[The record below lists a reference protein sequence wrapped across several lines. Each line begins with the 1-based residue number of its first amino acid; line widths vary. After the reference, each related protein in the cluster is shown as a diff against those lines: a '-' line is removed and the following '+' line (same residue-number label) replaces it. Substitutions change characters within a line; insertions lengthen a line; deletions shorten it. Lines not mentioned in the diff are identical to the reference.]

1 MADSFIYNLNESTVI
16 KSTDFTLFD
25 VVDTN
30 TGEYFTK
37 KVSYNTLVQQLTS
50 GVIGTLQSRID
61 TLQSTLNVANQ
72 EISKKLDKTGLLLSN
87 NEKMT
92 GPLSINA
99 SLSVFD
105 VAHFIKSINL
115 QKNKIINLG
124 TPQNDFDG
132 VNKKYVD
139 DKFNALN
146 IPNASNLILKAGDIM
161 TGFLTLPSNTPTNQT
176 HAATKKYVDD
186 KVPINAFLPLS
197 GGNVTGP
204 LYIQAPTIDTNPAT
218 KAYVDSKLVTGNF
231 VRLSG
236 DTMTGNLSVLE
247 PLLDNH
253 AATKKYVDD
262 KLSNIGN
269 GVFVPLAGNVSMTGS
284 LSVSTPTLPLHAVTK
299 KYVDDRIPAAN
310 FLNISGGSMTGPLS
324 VNSPN
329 TNTEAATKG
338 YVDSR
343 FPTNAFLPLAGGT
356 VTGPLYIQTPTQDFN
371 PSTKAY
377 ADSKL
382 GGGGAYVPLSG
393 NATMTGYLSVSEP
406 VSDSH
411 VSTKK
416 YVDDRIPLLTS
427 YVPISG
433 NVTIT
438 GPLSVQTPTL
448 ARQAATKAYVDSK
461 VVASVPYVPLSGGTL
476 TGFLSVNEPT
486 QPKHVVTKKYV
497 DDKNPVN
504 KFLPLS
510 GGTMTGTLVL
520 SSYSEQYQFVDFTT
534 QGPLTIDLGVT
545 PALGKFSNT
554 IFIDLG
560 ADITGFTILP
570 INTYLTGIVYNL
582 TLFIKQKGNTSKFYN
597 VIWTM
602 LTGEN
607 ASNITNVSWASGIQ
621 GPTISR
627 LENAVDIVTLTR
639 LEDKWY
645 GFSSGQTFI

>member
-25 VVDTN
+25 IVDTN

-37 KVSYNTLVQQLTS
+37 KVSFNTLVQQLTS
-50 GVIGTLQSRID
+50 GVVTTLQTRID
-61 TLQSTLNVANQ
+61 TLQSTLNVSNQ
-72 EISKKLDKTGLLLSN
+72 EISKKLDKSGLLLSN
-87 NEKMT
+87 NERMT

-139 DKFNALN
+139 DKFTSLN
-146 IPNASNLILKAGDIM
+146 IPNASNLILKAGDVM
-161 TGFLTLPSNTPTNQT
+161 TGFLTLPSTTPTNPS

-186 KVPINAFLPLS
+186 KTQTTAFLPLS
-197 GGNVTGP
+197 GGTVTGP
-204 LYIQAPTIDTNPAT
+204 LYIQSPIIDTNPAT
-218 KAYVDSKLVTGNF
+218 KAYVDSKIVLGNF

-262 KLSNIGN
+262 KLLNLGN
-269 GVFVPLAGNVSMTGS
+269 GVYVPLAGNVSMTGS

-299 KYVDDRIPAAN
+299 KYVDDRIPTAN

-382 GGGGAYVPLSG
+382 GGGGSYVPLSG

-461 VVASVPYVPLSGGTL
+461 VLAIVPYVPLSGGTL

-510 GGTMTGTLVL
+510 GGTMTGPLVL

-534 QGPLTIDLGVT
+534 QGPLTIDLGAA
-545 PALGKFSNT
+545 PDKGKFSNT

-560 ADITGFTILP
+560 ANITGFFILP
-570 INTYLTGIVYNL
+570 QNTYTTGIVYNL
-582 TLFIKQKGNTSKFYN
+582 TLFIKQKGNTSNFYN
-597 VIWTM
+597 VTWSM
-602 LTGEN
+602 LTGTN
-607 ASNITNVSWASGIQ
+607 ATMFVSWASGVQ

-639 LEDKWY
+639 IEEKWY
-645 GFSSGQTFI
+645 GFSSGQTFM